1 MTDFLDFARACG
13 LNIKN
18 LVAGKIAR
26 CSTIDHPRKQNGAY
40 LWEGEF
46 GWVQNW
52 ACDSEPRIWKLD
64 KPRTKQEE
72 EEFSRRMK
80 TAFERHEKERREN
93 HQRAAEKAVWIIRH
107 SKLETHAYLD
117 KKGFPETEG
126 LVWRPTE
133 DQNLLVI
140 PMKIGE
146 KIVGC
151 QMIDRDGGKKFLFGQ
166 QCKGAEYRIGSGK
179 LHVYCEGYATG
190 LSVVKAL
197 QALKRPF
204 TLHVCFSASNM
215 LLIAQRGLGGLVVAD
230 NDESVTGERVAKE
243 IGIPYFLPPE
253 GDFNDFWSDVGTF
266 KASQALRKVLI
277 TI

>member
-1 MTDFLDFARACG
+1 MEFIDFASSNG
-13 LNIKN
+13 LIIKRFQT
-18 LVAGKIAR
+18 GKISR
-26 CSTIDHPRKQNGAY
+26 CPTINHPGKENGAY
-40 LWEGEF
+40 FFEGDF
-46 GWVQNW
+46 GWVQDW
-52 ACDSEPRIWKLD
+52 ARDETPRFWKLD
-64 KPRTKQEE
+64 KPRTAAEE
-72 EEFSRRMK
+72 ADFAERVKKS
-80 TAFERHEKERREN
+80 AERHQREKREA
-93 HQRAAEKAVWIIRH
+93 QRKAAEKGAWIIRH
-107 SKLETHAYLD
+107 SKLETHAYLG

-146 KIVGC
+146 KLVGC

-166 QCKGAEYRIGSGK
+166 QCRGAEYRIGNGK

-197 QALKRPF
+197 QALKQPF
-204 TLHVCFSASNM
+204 TLRVCFSASNM
-215 LLIAQRGLGGLVVAD
+215 LLIAQRGPGGLVVAD
-230 NDESVTGERVAKE
+230 NDESGTGERVAKE
-243 IGIPYFLPPE
+243 TGMPYFLPPE